1 VVLEPTAG
9 VRCSVLFAIAS
20 VLAGSP
26 MMVSAQDAAPT
37 KPPVL
42 TDDQMFHKYVVSTMG
57 PPGLMGAAAAA
68 AYEQYENYPDEW
80 RQTSAGYAK
89 RFASAYAAGAIGNST
104 KYAIAHF
111 MHQDPSFRRCRCTG
125 FHRRVKHAV
134 TSVFTARTPSGRE
147 VFSVATVGGYAAEHM
162 IPAALWFPRNRFR
175 TEGIALL
182 GASIGSKIGVN
193 LLREFIG
200 HPKIVFQH

>member
-1 VVLEPTAG
+1 
-9 VRCSVLFAIAS
+9 
-20 VLAGSP
+20 
-26 MMVSAQDAAPT
+26 MMVSAQDSAPT
-37 KPPVL
+37 NTPVL

-80 RQTSAGYAK
+80 RQTSAGYAM

-134 TSVFTARTPSGRE
+134 TSVFTARTPKGRE

-162 IPAALWFPRNRFR
+162 IPAALWFPPNRFR
-175 TEGIALL
+175 TEGLALL